1 MVEYVPH
8 DIFGVDVRDN
18 CLHLEVGKN
27 DCGRMTVDF
36 SFCGPNAIKV
46 VSTRGKHKKRHC
58 EYSVQTK
65 NYSSFNIEQD
75 DNLLTVKSGMFEI
88 LIHKK
93 GNWQIDY
100 RYMNRTLVTQYTDSS
115 FTYNPN
121 TVFYG
126 MGNDAS
132 TLILNG
138 TELVLSSSS
147 STPAVSPFFMSSD
160 NFGIFINS
168 IKPSAL
174 SFGTLREN
182 TIVSDNNDEKF
193 EFIFFVG
200 DNTKNVLKTYLDTC
214 SICSV
219 APASSF
225 GTAIKFRDNYDIT
238 PNEILSCVDTLI
250 QSGMNIRT
258 IYLGYSYLPY
268 KSKLGFV
275 FDNTRF
281 SDSVLFSRKLHDRGI
296 LLGVTVN
303 PYISVTSTEF
313 DECVENNTL
322 VKDKNNDIV
331 VFDVGNESFAILDF
345 THIAPRAYLQ
355 LKMDALLRAGADIL
369 ECDFDF
375 NYINHPDIEYN
386 FRGNYELS
394 DINNQFSKSI
404 NEAFYE
410 TTQRYKGIIDSF
422 IVSSHGNIESNS
434 IPLHNITSDMN
445 ANSIN
450 CAEYIRRNL
459 INALQCAFCGYDGIN
474 FDIPSYAEY
483 MSASISVGDS
493 NSDSINES
501 YTALAINGILMPH
514 TRFISDY
521 SNKDLVGADANV
533 LNNLKIYNNLKSSL
547 MPYLY
552 AASGDSNLY
561 AVPTIRPMSLE
572 FSEDANCA
580 LIDYEYMLGSNL
592 LIVPSMPLN
601 NNENNGFYLPSGM
614 WTEILSNTK
623 IKGPGLVNYLPM
635 GNQYS
640 KAQVFVR
647 SNSVV
652 PLKNTNVSSEGS
664 GTDRQLSHN
673 LLTSIT
679 FMIYEL
685 QDNKVAGTEIY
696 SSDMQSSGIINIL
709 KLGNKIKVLTRGF
722 NETKR
727 LMLVGIKNVVST
739 SDGIP
744 TANTTGTLIEFNS
757 DELLITLG

>member
-1 MVEYVPH
+1 MVEYIPH
-8 DIFGVDVRDN
+8 DIFSIDVRDN
-18 CLHLEVGKN
+18 CLRLEVGKN
-27 DCGRMTVDF
+27 DCGRMTVEF
-36 SFCGPNAIKV
+36 SFCGPNALKV
-46 VSTRGKHKKRHC
+46 VSTRGKRKKRHY

-65 NYSSFNIEQD
+65 NYSSFSIEQD
-75 DNLLTVKSGMFEI
+75 DDVLTVKSGMFETT
-88 LIHKK
+88 IHKK

-100 RYMNRTLVTQYTDSS
+100 RYMNKTLVTQYSDAS

-121 TVFYG
+121 TFFYG

-132 TLILNG
+132 ALILNG
-138 TELVLSSSS
+138 TELIVSSSS
-147 STPAVSPFFMSSD
+147 STPTVSPFFMSSD
-160 NFGIFINS
+160 NYGIFINS
-168 IKPSAL
+168 IKPSAV
-174 SFGTLREN
+174 SFGTMREN
-182 TIVSDNNDEKF
+182 TIVADNNDEKF

-200 DNTKNVLKTYLDTC
+200 DNTKNILKTYLDTC

-225 GTAIKFRDNYDIT
+225 GTAIKFIDNYDIT
-238 PNEILSCVDTLI
+238 PNEIISCVDTLI

-258 IYLGYSYLPY
+258 VYLGYSYLPSR
-268 KSKLGFV
+268 SKLGFV

-281 SDSVLFSRKLHDRGI
+281 SDSILFSRKLHDRGV
-296 LLGVTVN
+296 LLGITVN
-303 PYISVTSTEF
+303 PYVAVTSAEF
-313 DECVENNTL
+313 DECIENNTL
-322 VKDKNNDIV
+322 VKDINNDIV

-345 THIAPRAYLQ
+345 THIAPRAFLQ

-375 NYINHPDIEYN
+375 AYINHPDIDYK
-386 FRGNYELS
+386 FRGNFELS
-394 DINNQFSKSI
+394 DINNQFSKSL

-422 IVSSHGNIESNS
+422 IITSHGNIEANS
-434 IPLHNITSDMN
+434 IPLHNISHNTGV
-445 ANSIN
+445 NSIS
-450 CAEYIRRNL
+450 CAEYIKRNL
-459 INALQCAFCGYDGIN
+459 ISALQSSFCGYDAVNI
-474 FDIPSYAEY
+474 DIPSYAEY
-483 MSASISVGDS
+483 MSASISAGDS

-501 YTALAINGILMPH
+501 YTALAINAILMPH

-533 LNNLKIYNNLKSSL
+533 LNNLKIYNNLKISL
-547 MPYLY
+547 TPYLY
-552 AASGDSNLY
+552 ASSGDSNLY
-561 AVPTIRPMSLE
+561 GVPTIRPMALDYP
-572 FSEDANCA
+572 EDSNCA

-592 LIVPSMPLN
+592 LVVPSMLLN
-601 NNENNGFYLPSGM
+601 SNENNGFYIPDGV

-623 IKGPGLVNYLPM
+623 IKGPGIVNYLPM

-640 KAQVFVR
+640 KCQVFVR
-647 SNSVV
+647 SNSVI
-652 PLKNTNVSSEGS
+652 PLKNTNVSTEGN

-673 LLTSIT
+673 LLNNIT
-679 FMIYEL
+679 FMVYEL
-685 QDNKVAGTEIY
+685 QENKVAGTEIY
-696 SSDMQSSGIINIL
+696 SSDMQSSGIVNIL
-709 KLGNKIKVLTRGF
+709 RLGNKIKVLTRGF

-744 TANTTGTLIEFNS
+744 TANATGTLIEFSS